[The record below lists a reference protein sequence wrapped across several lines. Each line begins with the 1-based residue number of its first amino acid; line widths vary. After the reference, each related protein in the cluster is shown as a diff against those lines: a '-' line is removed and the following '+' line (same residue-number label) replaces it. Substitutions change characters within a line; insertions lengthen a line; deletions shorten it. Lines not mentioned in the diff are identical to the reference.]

1 MAWTWMK
8 HCKAAAEHFQASN
21 THDPSRLESDK
32 AGAVRLVQVLHHLQ
46 LQGDFLELFE
56 AGTQTVVLASLFVQS
71 QGQSTTRMG
80 FLQCFRFPAFM
91 LRWRW
96 HGMNAAGTPRTYF
109 CTSPKLDMNQIS
121 TSCEGGWMQDVEHS
135 LHECRCPSMPI
146 RLEFKDGEP
155 VSFQVEYDD
164 KLKPRVPVQV

>member
-1 MAWTWMK
+1 MK

-80 FLQCFRFPAFM
+80 FLQCFRFHVA
-91 LRWRW
+91 LGLAW
-96 HGMNAAGTPRTYF
+96 
-109 CTSPKLDMNQIS
+109 
-121 TSCEGGWMQDVEHS
+121 
-135 LHECRCPSMPI
+135 HECCRDSQDIFLHKSEIGHEPDLYKLRRRLDARYRALPS
-146 RLEFKDGEP
+146 
-155 VSFQVEYDD
+155 QVPLSKHAD
-164 KLKPRVPVQV
+164 QVGI

>member
-1 MAWTWMK
+1 MMASTWMK
-8 HCKAAAEHFQASN
+8 QRCKAAAEHFQASN

-56 AGTQTVVLASLFVQS
+56 AGTQTVVLASLFVRS
-71 QGQSTTRMG
+71 QGPSTTRMG
-80 FLQCFRFPAFM
+80 FLQCFHYPAFM

-96 HGMNAAGTPRTYF
+96 HGMNVARTPRTYF

-121 TSCEGGWMQDVEHS
+121 TSCEGGWMQHVEHS
-135 LHECRCPSMPI
+135 LHKCPCPNMNSTA
-146 RLEFKDGEP
+146 D
-155 VSFQVEYDD
+155 QVGI
-164 KLKPRVPVQV
+164 